1 MLKQRC
7 STNRH
12 YELFSLL
19 HVTCN
24 KKKKKKTD
32 QMKEAKNY
40 MFFLLGSYHWFMY
53 LTFLLVTVQF
63 QVCLLRKTGQ
73 NKENFKSRRQID
85 NSTVIWCG
93 HWWFIF
99 LTKWLVKCYLG
110 GLVNS
115 SLKMSTE
122 ISWKCSVTF
131 LLLTQD
137 SVKMERG
144 VAPAVIFMDSGL
156 TFTRESFHW
165 QLIISLH

>member
-1 MLKQRC
+1 MQQ
-7 STNRH
+7 
-12 YELFSLL
+12 
-19 HVTCN
+19 
-24 KKKKKKTD
+24 KKKKKTD
-32 QMKEAKNY
+32 QMKEPKNY

-63 QVCLLRKTGQ
+63 QVCLLGQ

-93 HWWFIF
+93 HWS
-99 LTKWLVKCYLG
+99 KWLVKCYLA

-131 LLLTQD
+131 LLLNQD

-144 VAPAVIFMDSGL
+144 VAPPGNFHGFRSRIYKRKFPL
-156 TFTRESFHW
+156 TAYNILT
-165 QLIISLH
+165 LGGPL

>member
-1 MLKQRC
+1 MSSNSLKPLRTRPLQSTIFPRSHISLSAEPDMMKQRC

-32 QMKEAKNY
+32 QMKEPKNY

-99 LTKWLVKCYLG
+99 LTKMI
-110 GLVNS
+110 S
-115 SLKMSTE
+115 KMLFRWPS
-122 ISWKCSVTF
+122 
-131 LLLTQD
+131 Q
-137 SVKMERG
+137 
-144 VAPAVIFMDSGL
+144 
-156 TFTRESFHW
+156 
-165 QLIISLH
+165 